1 MTTSRAG
8 STRAPWTTSHSAPRS
23 EQPLAR
29 SDADIAAGQT
39 VSLETI
45 KVINHTTD
53 ELPADHAFTDA
64 VAAAVVTG
72 PEHTCKLGVTQASRY
87 NAAMKTIQ
95 VRNVP
100 DDVHRALRT
109 RAAAAGVSL
118 SDFALG
124 ELERAAQRPPVAEL
138 LQRARSRAGGA
149 SSRAIVAAVRS
160 GRDRA

>member
-1 MTTSRAG
+1 MHAARY
-8 STRAPWTTSHSAPRS
+8 TRR
-23 EQPLAR
+23 
-29 SDADIAAGQT
+29 
-39 VSLETI
+39 V
-45 KVINHTTD
+45 
-53 ELPADHAFTDA
+53 
-64 VAAAVVTG
+64 
-72 PEHTCKLGVTQASRY
+72 
-87 NAAMKTIQ
+87 KTIQ

-100 DDVHRALRT
+100 DNVHRALRT

-149 SSRAIVAAVRS
+149 PSRAIVAAIRA